1 MNVAK
6 VGRTVPDVH
15 GAGAGPVSRGKRT
28 WTCCHRERE
37 VMKLLIEN
45 IPAPLRPAEVGLTEC
60 LRAIGQVRALDQV
73 LLFGSYARGEQH
85 EGSDVDLCI
94 VAEGAEDQLE
104 TAREFR
110 RALREIRPKPALT
123 LIPITPDR
131 LREKQAQGDYFF
143 ATIMEEGI
151 CVATKD

>member
-1 MNVAK
+1 
-6 VGRTVPDVH
+6 
-15 GAGAGPVSRGKRT
+15 
-28 WTCCHRERE
+28 
-37 VMKLLIEN
+37 MKLLIEN

-60 LRAIGQVRALDQV
+60 LRAIGQVRALDHV
-73 LLFGSYARGEQH
+73 LLFGSYARGQQH
-85 EGSDVDLCI
+85 AGSDVDLCI
-94 VAEGAEDQLE
+94 VADGAEDQLQ

-131 LREKQAQGDYFF
+131 LREKLAEGDYFF
-143 ATIMEEGI
+143 ATILEEGI